1 MAQRTIVVSTAF
13 DDLVTHDYSVISA
26 AATLPMVLQQ
36 LLALRGGTLYVL
48 DERGALV
55 GALDDAPS
63 QTAGFP
69 LAAITAG
76 DLASNGPFV
85 DTAMTR
91 TEVIE
96 EFNASGQ
103 VRLPLVERGS
113 HRLVGIVNRNVTPP
127 SIVVPR

>member
-1 MAQRTIVVSTAF
+1 LLFGHNATALLPHRASYRRNIRLRIGQRA
-13 DDLVTHDYSVISA
+13 YSDR
-26 AATLPMVLQQ
+26 L
-36 LLALRGGTLYVL
+36 L

-55 GALDDAPS
+55 GALEATVFVDAPS
-63 QTAGFP
+63 QMAGFP

-76 DLASNGPFV
+76 DLASPGPFV

-96 EFNASGQ
+96 EVNASGQ

-113 HRLVGIVNRNVTPP
+113 HRLVGIVNRNVTP
-127 SIVVPR
+127 SSVVVPR